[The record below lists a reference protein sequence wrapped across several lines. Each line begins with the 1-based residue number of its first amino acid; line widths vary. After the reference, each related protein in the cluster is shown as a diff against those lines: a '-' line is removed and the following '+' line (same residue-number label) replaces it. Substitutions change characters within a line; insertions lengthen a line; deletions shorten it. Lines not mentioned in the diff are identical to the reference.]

1 VFYWT
6 QGKLDRILS
15 LQKYAK
21 KTKGLYAVAKKN
33 IKINEETLTFN
44 KKILSSEK
52 QGLVEQYLNF

>member
-21 KTKGLYAVAKKN
+21 KNKGLYTVAKKN

>member
-1 VFYWT
+1 MFYWT

-15 LQKYAK
+15 LQKYANK
-21 KTKGLYAVAKKN
+21 NKGLYTVAKKN